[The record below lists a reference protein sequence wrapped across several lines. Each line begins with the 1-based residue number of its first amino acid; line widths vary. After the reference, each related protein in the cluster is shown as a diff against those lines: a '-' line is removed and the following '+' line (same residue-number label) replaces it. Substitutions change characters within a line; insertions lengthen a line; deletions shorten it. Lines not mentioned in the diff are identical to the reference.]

1 MINRKIVWR
10 ITVITCMGVLIYL
23 GMRTIELNK
32 VIDKLDTQLVE
43 ANKKLEEEKKQLEV
57 LNQEKANMESLEYI
71 EQVARD
77 KLGMVKKDDIVF
89 KEK

>member
-1 MINRKIVWR
+1 MINKKIIWR
-10 ITVITCMGVLIYL
+10 ITVIVCMGVLSYL
-23 GMRTIELNK
+23 AMRTIELNR

-43 ANKKLEEEKKQLEV
+43 ANKKLEQGKKQLEI
-57 LNQEKANMESLEYI
+57 LNEEKANMESLEYI

>member
-1 MINRKIVWR
+1 MINRKIIWR
-10 ITVITCMGVLIYL
+10 ITVVTCVGVLIYL

-43 ANKKLEEEKKQLEV
+43 ANKKLEEEKKELEI

>member
-1 MINRKIVWR
+1 MINKKIIWR
-10 ITVITCMGVLIYL
+10 ITLITCISVLLYL

-32 VIDKLDTQLVE
+32 VINKLDTQLVE
-43 ANKKLEEEKKQLEV
+43 ANKKLEEEKKELEL
-57 LNQEKANMESLEYI
+57 LNQEKANMETLEYI

-77 KLGMVKKDDIVF
+77 KLGMVKKDDVVF

>member
-10 ITVITCMGVLIYL
+10 ITVITCMSVLIYL

-43 ANKKLEEEKKQLEV
+43 ANKKLEEEKKQLEI

>member
-1 MINRKIVWR
+1 MINRKIIWR
-10 ITVITCMGVLIYL
+10 ITVITCIGVLSYL
-23 GMRTIELNK
+23 GMRTMQLNK
-32 VIDKLDTQLVE
+32 VIDKLDSQLVE
-43 ANKKLEEEKKQLEV
+43 ANKKLEEEKKQLES
-57 LNQEKANMESLEYI
+57 LNEEKANMESLEYI